1 MALFRPSWKKGGVS
15 GRSKHWWFE
24 YRRDGERFRVN
35 TKKTEKRDAK
45 RVALVILMHA
55 EMPQDPFT
63 KQAKRTLTEHVA
75 DFETGFRA
83 KEVRE
88 DYREGRL
95 RHLRD
100 FFATLGGDRLSDLD
114 GTQANRWLTSIR
126 ETGVSARTVNKRR
139 AALVQFGRWLVRER
153 RLPFDP
159 FVGLKSLNAEADRR
173 HVRRALTED
182 ELLRLLEVARTR
194 PLENARKERVN
205 KGVTEE
211 EAARLTKIGET
222 RALIYSFAAGTGLRH
237 GEWRRARWCDIDFE
251 RRIVNIPAASAKSR
265 RNQFV
270 PLRDDLVEA
279 LNSRRGEAAPTDP
292 VFPSDEFPTLRTYKL
307 DLLAAGIAKKDEN
320 GNITTADEEGR
331 IVDFHALRT
340 TFASSLAKA
349 GVHPRAAQALM
360 RHSSVELTMKAYT
373 DVCLLDLRADVERI
387 APARAPRTSP
397 SQSSK
402 RAQTGH

>member
-1 MALFRPSWKKGGVS
+1 MSLFRPGWKKDGVS
-15 GRSKHWWFE
+15 GRSRHWWFE
-24 YRRDGERFRVN
+24 YRHDGKRIRVN
-35 TKKTEKRDAK
+35 TKKTEKRAAEK
-45 RVALVILMHA
+45 VALEILKQA

-63 KQAKRTLTEHVA
+63 KQAKRTLTEHLA

-88 DYREGRL
+88 DYREERL
-95 RHLRD
+95 RYLRE

-114 GTQANRWLTSIR
+114 GTQANLWLTSIR
-126 ETGVSARTVNKRR
+126 ETGVSARTVNKHR

-153 RLPFDP
+153 RLSFDP
-159 FVGLKSLNAEADRR
+159 FVGLKSLNEEADRR
-173 HVRRALTED
+173 HVRRALTE
-182 ELLRLLEVARTR
+182 EQFVRLLEVARTR

-237 GEWRRARWCDIDFE
+237 GECRRVRWCDLDFE

-270 PLRDDLVEA
+270 PLRDDLVER
-279 LNSRRGEAAPTDP
+279 LKSRRGDAAATDP
-292 VFPSDEFPTLRTYKL
+292 VFPSEEFPTLRTYKL
-307 DLLAAGIAKKDEN
+307 DLVAAGIARKDEN
-320 GNITTADEEGR
+320 GNISTADDEGR

-373 DVCLLDLRADVERI
+373 DVRLLDLRNDVERI
-387 APARAPRTSP
+387 APGRASGRSS
-397 SQSSK
+397 SQK
-402 RAQTGH
+402 HAKTKP